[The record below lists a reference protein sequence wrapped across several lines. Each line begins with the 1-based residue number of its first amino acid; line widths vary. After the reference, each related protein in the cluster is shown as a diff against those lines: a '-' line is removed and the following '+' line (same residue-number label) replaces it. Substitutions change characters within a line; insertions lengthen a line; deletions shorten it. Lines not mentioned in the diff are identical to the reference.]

1 VLHNNRADARRR
13 ARRRRGPLYLGRQG
27 LIYCAHAGRSG
38 AGVAGYFN
46 EMYHDDR
53 VRPPYARLQDWM
65 AAMPAELRSLKQA
78 EAEHLFR
85 RIGITFAVYG
95 EGGDPDR
102 LIPFDMFPRVFTHAE
117 WTRLERGIK
126 QRARALNAFL
136 SDVYGRGEIVRA
148 GRIPAAL
155 VYQNDAYEK
164 AVAGFV
170 PPKGVYSHIVGI
182 DLVRTGPDEF
192 FVLEDNCRTPSGVSY
207 MLENREIMMRMFPE
221 LFQANRILP
230 VDSYSDLLRRTLASV
245 APAKCAG
252 EPCIVIL
259 TPGHFNSAY
268 YEHSFLAD
276 LMGVELVEGQDLFV
290 EGEFVWMRTT
300 EGPRR
305 VDVIYR
311 RIDDAFLDPLCF
323 RPDSMLGV
331 PGLMDVYRSGG
342 VAICSAPGAGV
353 ADDKAVYTF
362 VPDMIRF
369 YLGEE
374 PILQNVPTWQCGRE
388 SDLRHVLA
396 HLPELVVKEVHG
408 SGGYGMLV
416 GPKSTADQIAAF
428 RDKILA
434 DPGNYIAQPTLAL
447 STVPTFVAEGVAP
460 RHVDLRPYCLVG
472 ERIELV
478 PGGLT
483 RVALTDGS
491 LVVNSSQGGGVK
503 DTWVLAE

>member
-1 VLHNNRADARRR
+1 MAT
-13 ARRRRGPLYLGRQG
+13 
-27 LIYCAHAGRSG
+27 S
-38 AGVAGYFN
+38 FN
-46 EMYHDDR
+46 EMFDDGK
-53 VRPPYARLQDWM
+53 VRAPYAQLQDWM
-65 AAMPAELRSLKQA
+65 STMPAELRHMKQA
-78 EAEHLFR
+78 EAEALFR

-102 LIPFDMFPRVFTHAE
+102 LIPFDMFPRVFSAQE
-117 WTRLERGIK
+117 WARLDRGIK

-136 SDVYGRGEIVRA
+136 VDVYGRGEIVRA
-148 GRIPAAL
+148 GRIPARL
-155 VYQNDAYEK
+155 VYQNEAFEK
-164 AVAGFV
+164 AVVGIV

-182 DLVRTGPDEF
+182 DIVRTGPDSF
-192 FVLEDNCRTPSGVSY
+192 YVLEDNCRTPSGVSY
-207 MLENREIMMRMFPE
+207 MLENREIMMRMFPQ
-221 LFQANRILP
+221 LFRGNRIEP
-230 VDSYSDLLRRTLASV
+230 VDTYPGKLRRTLASV
-245 APAKCAG
+245 APAKCDR
-252 EPCIVIL
+252 EPTIVIL

-290 EGEFVWMRTT
+290 EGEFVYMRTT

-311 RIDDAFLDPLCF
+311 RIDDAYLDPLCF
-323 RPDSMLGV
+323 RPESMLGV

-342 VAICSAPGAGV
+342 VSICSAPGAGV

-362 VPDMIRF
+362 VPEMIRF

-374 PILQNVPTWQCGRE
+374 PILQNVPTWQCAKAD
-388 SDLRHVLA
+388 DLKYVLE

-416 GPKSTADQIAAF
+416 GPKSTREQIEAF
-428 RDKILA
+428 RAKITA
-434 DPGNYIAQPTLAL
+434 DPENYIAQPTLAL
-447 STVPTFVAEGVAP
+447 SATPTFVAEGVAP

-483 RVALTDGS
+483 RVALTEGS

>member
-1 VLHNNRADARRR
+1 MTT
-13 ARRRRGPLYLGRQG
+13 
-27 LIYCAHAGRSG
+27 C
-38 AGVAGYFN
+38 FN
-46 EMYHDDR
+46 EMFDDGA
-53 VRPPYARLQDWM
+53 VRAPYARLEDWT
-65 AAMPAELRSLKQA
+65 RSLPAGLRHMKQA
-78 EAEHLFR
+78 EAEALFR

-102 LIPFDMFPRVFTHAE
+102 LIPFDMFPRVFTANE
-117 WTRLERGIK
+117 WARLDRGIR

-136 SDVYGRGEIVRA
+136 VDVYGRGEIIRA
-148 GRIPAAL
+148 GKIPAHL
-155 VYQNDAYEK
+155 VYRNAAFEK
-164 AVAGFV
+164 AVVGIV

-182 DLVRTGPDEF
+182 DIVRTGRDEF

-207 MLENREIMMRMFPE
+207 MLENREIMMRMFPD
-221 LFQANRILP
+221 LFRENRIEP
-230 VDSYSDLLRRTLASV
+230 VDSYPALLRRTLASV
-245 APAKCAG
+245 APLKCEG
-252 EPCIVIL
+252 EPTVVLL

-276 LMGVELVEGQDLFV
+276 MMGVELVEGQDLFV

-311 RIDDAFLDPLCF
+311 RIDDAFIDPLCF
-323 RPDSMLGV
+323 RPDSMLGIA
-331 PGLMDVYRSGG
+331 GLMDVYRSGG
-342 VAICSAPGAGV
+342 VNICSCPGAGV

-362 VPDMIRF
+362 VPEMIRF

-374 PILQNVPTWQCGRE
+374 PILNNVPTWQCALQD
-388 SDLRHVLA
+388 DLKYVLA
-396 HLPELVVKEVHG
+396 HLGDLVVKEVHG

-416 GPKSTADQIAAF
+416 GPKSTADQIERF
-428 RDKILA
+428 RARIEENPAK
-434 DPGNYIAQPTLAL
+434 YIAQPTLAL
-447 STVPTFVAEGVAP
+447 SATPTFVEDGIAP

-472 ERIELV
+472 DRIELV

-483 RVALTDGS
+483 RVALTEGS